1 MTSPPEQRSGRALW
15 ESVRSV
21 LQSASLDPPL
31 RPGPAGPAPL
41 SPVQELYWCPE
52 RPAENGTYVISIV
65 YRIPGK
71 IDPAALARSL
81 AEVARRHQILR
92 TQFAEIGGEARAVV
106 LPAAAIRLPLV
117 DLSALPEARRQAC
130 GEQLIA
136 AEAVQVFR
144 LDRGPLVD
152 FKLLRLGGKGH
163 VLLATFHHSVFDGWS
178 LSLFARELSD
188 LYEAFTAGLPSPLA
202 EPRLQYAD
210 YARWKHEWLRGPN
223 AESQRSYWRTALDG
237 LPARGT
243 RSPLPAGP
251 AVLHVQAVPP
261 GLARKLRELG
271 DAAGTTLFMTLLA
284 AFKALLHRCS
294 GEKDLCLRTIVAGR
308 TRRELCDLIGCFI
321 NEVPLRASLAGD
333 PSCRELLER
342 VCEPVLGAFAHA
354 DVPFHLLLESLPSRA
369 PLQIQFLFQNFPAG
383 RLRIGGQEIAPEE
396 SASAGTETPLMVVV
410 NEDGDGLAI
419 TWQGHGVA
427 FDAPR
432 LAALADGYAAVLEA
446 MAADPDVR
454 LSGLPEPEGDL
465 VEILTFLLT
474 VEES

>member
-1 MTSPPEQRSGRALW
+1 MTSPPEQRSGWALW

-21 LQSASLDPPL
+21 LQGASLDPPL

-41 SPVQELYWCPE
+41 SPVQALYWCPE
-52 RPAENGTYVISIV
+52 RPAENGTYLIPIV
-65 YRIPGK
+65 YRIPGE
-71 IDPAALARSL
+71 IDPASLARSL
-81 AEVARRHQILR
+81 AEVARRHQVLR
-92 TQFAEIGGEARAVV
+92 SQFAEIGGEAHVVV
-106 LPAAAIRLPLV
+106 LPEAPVRLPLV
-117 DLSALPEARRQAC
+117 DLSALPEAQRQTC
-130 GEQLIA
+130 GERLIA
-136 AEAVQVFR
+136 EEAVQTFR
-144 LDRGPLVD
+144 LDRGPLAA
-152 FKLLRLGGKGH
+152 FKLLRLDGTRH
-163 VLLATFHHSVFDGWS
+163 VLLATFHHSIFDGWS
-178 LSLFARELSD
+178 LSLFARELSV
-188 LYEAFTAGLPSPLA
+188 LYEAFAAGRPSPLA
-202 EPRLQYAD
+202 EPRLQYGD
-210 YARWKHEWLRGPN
+210 YARWRREWLQGPS
-223 AESQRSYWRTALDG
+223 AERQRSHWRATLDG
-237 LPARGT
+237 LPCWGIRA
-243 RSPLPAGP
+243 PLPAGP
-251 AVLHVQAVPP
+251 AVQHVQAVPP
-261 GLARKLRELG
+261 GLTRKLRELG

-284 AFKALLHRCS
+284 AFKALLHGCT

-333 PSCRELLER
+333 PGCRELLDR
-342 VCEPVLGAFAHA
+342 VRESVLGAFTNA
-354 DVPFHLLLESLPSRA
+354 DVPFHLLLEDLPARA

-383 RLRIGGQEIAPEE
+383 RLRINGREIAPGE
-396 SASAGTETPLMVVV
+396 SASGGTETPLMVTV

-432 LAALADGYAAVLEA
+432 LAALAGGYAAVLEA